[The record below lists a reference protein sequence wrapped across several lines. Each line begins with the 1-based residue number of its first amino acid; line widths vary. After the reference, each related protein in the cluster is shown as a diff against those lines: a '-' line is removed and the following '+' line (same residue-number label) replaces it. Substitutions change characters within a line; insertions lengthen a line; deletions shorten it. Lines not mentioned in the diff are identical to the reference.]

1 MLFSLCPISSRVI
14 LLPSLAVGIRL
25 PFFVTPL
32 NLIVGDKPCP
42 QSKWQLCERDCQSRD
57 LGPGTRTIGGKVHED
72 GIHPVWQRHLE
83 AKEGLIILAERIA
96 LPVAFYHMIY
106 GIGPLLCCYKIL
118 ASNLPMLSRAHSQFQ
133 WCGSRSCQKTR
144 RCDWDITVEVDFL
157 RAQVQSKSPSSGD
170 KNVNRDNPQTFESE
184 CGWQMYIR
192 SIKCNLVPA
201 ACLPN
206 LQVSGPDQ

>member
-133 WCGSRSCQKTR
+133 
-144 RCDWDITVEVDFL
+144 
-157 RAQVQSKSPSSGD
+157 
-170 KNVNRDNPQTFESE
+170 
-184 CGWQMYIR
+184 
-192 SIKCNLVPA
+192 
-201 ACLPN
+201 
-206 LQVSGPDQ
+206 